1 MNMTRT
7 WPNYA
12 SGKPKTS
19 SHPVSFLRL
28 GKLIGR
34 WSLHWL
40 PRRGELSAKK
50 RTEGST
56 AGNVT
61 LNLSPG
67 LPRSGWKKSRTTPQ
81 QPPPQSR
88 PPISPGTYGTLPAC
102 AGDVRCG
109 SNRVHKAIHVM
120 PATPIASHQTTTG
133 NRPNS
138 PTDNPIGIKAVTSP
152 NPNDRG
158 TSNANA
164 NWIRQHSTVNNS
176 ACNSTNRSFTT
187 TPYANRRPA
196 EATRPRHPRDA
207 PADDEHPQ
215 WTCKPT

>member
-81 QPPPQSR
+81 QPPPTIA
-88 PPISPGTYGTLPAC
+88 PANITGTYGTLPAC

-138 PTDNPIGIKAVTSP
+138 PTDNPIGIK
-152 NPNDRG
+152 
-158 TSNANA
+158 
-164 NWIRQHSTVNNS
+164 
-176 ACNSTNRSFTT
+176 RSH
-187 TPYANRRPA
+187 RRIPMT
-196 EATRPRHPRDA
+196 EA
-207 PADDEHPQ
+207 PA
-215 WTCKPT
+215 TPTRTGSGNIAR